1 MIVVTNEKAEKFN
14 PTKAASKPSKKNK
27 ENKEEQ

>member
-14 PTKAASKPSKKNK
+14 PTKTASKPAKKNK
-27 ENKEEQ
+27 EDKEEK